1 MHVREG
7 GRDLRGYAFATVA
20 TLMFAATPAAIIGLG
35 PALPVLDALFYRSL
49 IVAVLLMLWLAHRRA
64 LRATPT
70 AAIQAVLV
78 GAVLY
83 AAHACLFYG
92 ASPSIG
98 TGTAVALVFTYP
110 VMILIAQAVV
120 RRRWLSLRDTC
131 MSIGLVAAIALVCI
145 SPEALGASPIGI
157 AVVLVSAA
165 AYAAFVLFSARLSNG
180 VHPIELTAYVLVGT
194 ALSIGIGGSITG
206 SLSVPAT
213 ASSWWAIALNSA
225 MLGVGMLAYNAGLA
239 RIGANRASTIDSTQ
253 PAIAAVLGVAILG
266 EGLGLVKAVG
276 IALVVTI
283 AALGSAGLPKFR
295 RQTRCDERETRS
307 ILHRHLHL
315 QSRVLRDGLAPKCV
329 CQTVVER

>member
-1 MHVREG
+1 MRVRDG

-20 TLMFAATPAAIIGLG
+20 TVMFAATPAAIIGLG

-49 IVAVLLMLWLAHRRA
+49 TVAVLLMLWLAHRRA

-98 TGTAVALVFTYP
+98 TGTAVALIFTYP

-120 RRRWLSLRDTC
+120 HRRWLSLRDTC
-131 MSIGLVAAIALVCI
+131 MSIGLVGAISLVCI
-145 SPEALGASPIGI
+145 SPGALGANPIGI
-157 AVVLVSAA
+157 ALVLVAAA
-165 AYAAFVLFSARLSNG
+165 AYAAFVLLSARLSSSIQ
-180 VHPIELTAYVLVGT
+180 PIELTAYVLAGT
-194 ALSIGIGGSITG
+194 ALSIGVGGSLTG
-206 SLSVPAT
+206 ALSVPST
-213 ASSWWAIALNSA
+213 ASSWWAIALNSS
-225 MLGVGMLAYNAGLA
+225 MLGIGMLAYNAGLA

-266 EGLGLVKAVG
+266 EGLGIIKAVG
-276 IALVVTI
+276 IAAVVAI
-283 AALGSAGLPKFR
+283 AALGSVGLPKFR
-295 RQTRCDERETRS
+295 RQPRCDEREKVAIRPAAAM
-307 ILHRHLHL
+307 
-315 QSRVLRDGLAPKCV
+315 D
-329 CQTVVER
+329 